1 MGVWIWVLLA
11 LALILVVVVL
21 GHYNS
26 LVAVRNHCEEAW
38 ANIDT
43 ELKRRHDLIPNLVNT
58 VKGFAAQEKTILEE
72 ITRLR
77 ASCLLE
83 DKPSRARAAK
93 ESALSGKLGQLMVQV
108 EAYPNLTS
116 SDNFLQLQ
124 EELTHTEDRI
134 QAALRFYNGNVRENN
149 NKVQMFPSNL
159 IAGMFRFE
167 TRDYFEINEPGFR
180 DKPVVE
186 F

>member
-1 MGVWIWVLLA
+1 MLTWVFVGVAILLA
-11 LALILVVVVL
+11 VVILS
-21 GHYNS
+21 HYNG
-26 LVAVRNHCEEAW
+26 LVAVRNHCDEAW

-43 ELKRRHDLIPNLVNT
+43 ELKRRHDLIPNLVST
-58 VKGFAAQEKTILEE
+58 VKGFAAHEKNILEE

-83 DKPSRARAAK
+83 DRPTQARAAK
-93 ESALSGKLGQLMVQV
+93 ESELSGKLGQLMVQV

-159 IAGMFRFE
+159 IAGMFSFP

-180 DKPVVE
+180 KKPVVE